1 MTIEF
6 KLPDLGEGVTKADVA
21 SILVKEGDE
30 ISVGQNVLELET
42 EKAVVELPSSYAGRV
57 AQIRVKPG
65 DTVEKGALLMT
76 LEGAGAPA
84 AKAAPAAAGKPA
96 AAPAQAAS
104 RPAAAQPAPSAKPAA
119 AAPAQAGGPLEFKLP
134 DLGEGVSK
142 ADVASLLVKEGD
154 EITVGQNVLELE
166 TEKAVVELPS
176 PYAGRVTQIRVKPG
190 DTVEKGALLMTL
202 AGAGTAAPAPA
213 APAKQPTA
221 APPPETSQPD
231 AGAKVGRPVKATA
244 PAAIEAKA
252 EESGNGAP
260 PAPAGPATRRLAR
273 ELGVDLHRVRGT
285 GPGGRITPEDVQA
298 YVRQLTSG
306 AVRVAEAASAATGLA
321 VPPLPDFTQWG
332 PVERRPMNKIAK
344 TAATNLSLA
353 WQTIPHVTQHELAD
367 VTELEAGRKR
377 HSQSKGAAKITMTVL
392 ALKAVV
398 AALKQYPHF
407 NASLDTTTNEVIHK
421 QYYHIGVAVDTE
433 QGLLVPVIRDVN
445 QKSILEIAREL
456 DTLAAKARERKLSMS
471 DFQGGT
477 FTITNLGGIGGT
489 SFTPIVNYPEVAIL
503 GMSRAKQQ
511 LVVIDGKPEVRL
523 MLPLS
528 LSYDHRVINGAD
540 AARFIVKV
548 AGLLADPSQLLIE
561 S

>member
-1 MTIEF
+1 
-6 KLPDLGEGVTKADVA
+6 
-21 SILVKEGDE
+21 
-30 ISVGQNVLELET
+30 
-42 EKAVVELPSSYAGRV
+42 
-57 AQIRVKPG
+57 
-65 DTVEKGALLMT
+65 
-76 LEGAGAPA
+76 
-84 AKAAPAAAGKPA
+84 
-96 AAPAQAAS
+96 
-104 RPAAAQPAPSAKPAA
+104 
-119 AAPAQAGGPLEFKLP
+119 
-134 DLGEGVSK
+134 
-142 ADVASLLVKEGD
+142 
-154 EITVGQNVLELE
+154 
-166 TEKAVVELPS
+166 
-176 PYAGRVTQIRVKPG
+176 
-190 DTVEKGALLMTL
+190 MTL
-202 AGAGTAAPAPA
+202 AGAGTGAPAA
-213 APAKQPTA
+213 APAKPQA
-221 APPPETSQPD
+221 APPPPETSQPD
-231 AGAKVGRPVKATA
+231 AGTAAGKPVKATVPTPVA
-244 PAAIEAKA
+244 EKA
-252 EESGNGAP
+252 SEEGAGPP

-273 ELGVDLHRVRGT
+273 ELGVDLHRVTGT
-285 GPGGRITPEDVQA
+285 GPGGRITPEDVQG

-306 AVRVAEAASAATGLA
+306 ALRVPAAAPAAGGVA
-321 VPPLPDFTQWG
+321 VPPLPDFSQWG
-332 PVERRPMNKIAK
+332 PIERRPMNKIAK
-344 TAATNLSLA
+344 TTAANLSVA

-377 HSQSKGAAKITMTVL
+377 HSQNKGAAKITMTVL

-456 DTLAAKARERKLSMS
+456 DALATKARDRKLAMS

-511 LVVIDGKPEVRL
+511 LVVVDGQPEVRL

-528 LSYDHRVINGAD
+528 LSYDHRVVNGAD